1 MSGKR
6 ITFKQRVQLQ
16 LLIESKN
23 YKSISD
29 LAEKI
34 GISRNALYMEIKK
47 QRISL
52 GSKQKKFLH
61 EKPLEC
67 SLLTR
72 FPFVCNTCTKKD
84 KCVKE
89 IFVYE
94 AYEADNS
101 SLFLRFNCNKGPNLT
116 TNELKALDSKVSPR
130 VLCGQSLYHI
140 KASDESIT
148 VSEQTIRRYI
158 NNGYLTAKNIDLP
171 RTVQRK
177 NTKHKIERK
186 TRIPIKLL
194 NGRMYDDY
202 LVYKENNSKRIILEI
217 DLIIG
222 KKTDKEA
229 VLTLYEPKSK
239 LQIGF
244 KVRRTVFSINTKIM
258 ELYTDLAK
266 FNCQTFEA
274 LLADNG
280 MEFSGLPSIETDENG
295 VINFRVFYCDPYASY
310 QKGGCEK
317 NHEFFRYVIKKG
329 VSLETISQA
338 ELNEIFSNINSYR
351 RKSLNGKTPFE
362 VFESLYGSKPLEL
375 FGIFK
380 IESAKVILK

>member
-16 LLIESKN
+16 SFIESKN
-23 YKSISD
+23 YRSVSD
-29 LAEKI
+29 LANKI
-34 GISRNALYMEIKK
+34 GISRNALYTEIKNL
-47 QRISL
+47 RISL

-61 EKPLEC
+61 EQPLKC
-67 SLLTR
+67 DFLFN
-72 FPFVCNTCTKKD
+72 FPCVCNICPKKE

-89 IFVYE
+89 IFIYD
-94 AYEADNS
+94 AYEADNA
-101 SLFLRFNCNKGPNLT
+101 SLFTRYNCNKGPNLT
-116 TNELKALDSKVSPR
+116 LSELKTLDSKVSPR

-140 KASDESIT
+140 KTSDESIT

-177 NTKHKIERK
+177 TTKHNLERK

-194 NGRMYDDY
+194 NGRMYEDY
-202 LVYKENNSKRIILEI
+202 CAYKENNPNKMILQI

-229 VLTLYEPKSK
+229 ILTLFEPKSK
-239 LQIGF
+239 LQVGF
-244 KVRRTVFSINTKIM
+244 KVKRTVFAINTKIM
-258 ELYTDLAK
+258 DLFNDLEK
-266 FNCQTFEA
+266 FECQTFEI

-280 MEFSGLPSIETDENG
+280 AEFSGLPTIETNENG
-295 VINFRVFYCDPYASY
+295 VIKFRVFYCDPYASY

-351 RKSLNGKTPFE
+351 RKSLNGKTPYE